1 MQRIERNL
9 GMSIVTMALILGAC
23 EGSSDDKWAVGTITQ
38 SLTSSLWDAASGNS
52 RLLTDTSVGAT
63 QQVIASRTFML
74 SAAAP
79 VLFHGCGNWFHQSG
93 TAIAQVRIRVD
104 GNDLS
109 ETSMLFNS
117 VAGQRHPFMLQAV
130 STLGAGSHT
139 VELVALRS
147 AGTGTFTVQASSQVT
162 NLVGFANV
170 QQLMN
175 YSPVTISN
183 TSFTDVLSGN
193 YSTTGAVF
201 LQSSATIQRLSGEG
215 DAITEIFADGSWK
228 GQVGINDMVIGQD
241 DIAPQSGHAIVS
253 LASGIHTFNLK
264 SAKLD
269 YPSNTV
275 AFNVGAGA
283 TLVTAWGNIAGHKET
298 ESKDQTFGNVQPA
311 DLASTTFDLPPGHN
325 GRVWIAAQGRWLDL
339 NNAGTGGLEAA
350 VLVLDGREVGP
361 FALQNFVSGKT
372 MSQRNFA
379 LGYLAIDLAAGTHTV
394 AVRVR
399 PATPGGVNM
408 PNFTANAITV
418 ALW

>member
-1 MQRIERNL
+1 
-9 GMSIVTMALILGAC
+9 
-23 EGSSDDKWAVGTITQ
+23 
-38 SLTSSLWDAASGNS
+38 
-52 RLLTDTSVGAT
+52 
-63 QQVIASRTFML
+63 
-74 SAAAP
+74 
-79 VLFHGCGNWFHQSG
+79 
-93 TAIAQVRIRVD
+93 
-104 GNDLS
+104 
-109 ETSMLFNS
+109 
-117 VAGQRHPFMLQAV
+117 
-130 STLGAGSHT
+130 
-139 VELVALRS
+139 
-147 AGTGTFTVQASSQVT
+147 
-162 NLVGFANV
+162 
-170 QQLMN
+170 
-175 YSPVTISN
+175 
-183 TSFTDVLSGN
+183 
-193 YSTTGAVF
+193 
-201 LQSSATIQRLSGEG
+201 
-215 DAITEIFADGSWK
+215 
-228 GQVGINDMVIGQD
+228 MVIGQD